1 MIWGNRHIGFIFDL
15 HNVFNNIC
23 GHVRLA
29 GLSEFSLLVRLAVF
43 SVTHQEQQVVVC
55 QILQQ
60 QQQRELQRLTLS
72 GALTSTPNS
81 PKVVQSPSLLS
92 SATASPKQP
101 GQGGSLFGLQDNSL
115 HKPGVSG
122 HHRIPCC
129 SSCVTKKKHEMLC
142 HCFQAAGEKSGDK
155 NG

>member
-1 MIWGNRHIGFIFDL
+1 MRIQS
-15 HNVFNNIC
+15 
-23 GHVRLA
+23 
-29 GLSEFSLLVRLAVF
+29 LSASAVF
-43 SVTHQEQQVVVC
+43 SVTHQEQQAVVC

-81 PKVVQSPSLLS
+81 PKVAQSPSLLS
-92 SATASPKQP
+92 STTASPMQAS
-101 GQGGSLFGLQDNSL
+101 QGSSLFGLQDNSL
-115 HKPGVSG
+115 HKPGVSD
-122 HHRIPCC
+122 HRRIPCC
-129 SSCVTKKKHEMLC
+129 PSCITNEKHEMLC